1 MQKWSDNQQLLPSYE
16 MNIPRVVVF
25 LERKQPL
32 EGWQFDVHLIRRQ
45 SLLYYTESTQGCFIT
60 WMLCFEEN
68 QIISGIGNAIT
79 EPDCIKRIFVGQGC
93 LWTSVSLYI
102 ICVLVVHRVVSLVF
116 KTSKMY
122 CKELYKVYGLGMW
135 SNTCTKS
142 GSLRFSQF
150 SGCWLILSVYI
161 LTSFDFPFVRLF
173 GNFVITLVHMIYFWK
188 RTLAI
193 GRCNAIPT
201 NLSGVVFYRYPY
213 LSLPIKLTHTT

>member
-122 CKELYKVYGLGMW
+122 CKEIYKVYGLGVWRYFSYRVTVSIIGGGNW
-135 SNTCTKS
+135 STRRNPRTCRQSLTKLYYIMLYRVQLAWAEFNWHTNTATT
-142 GSLRFSQF
+142 
-150 SGCWLILSVYI
+150 IPNTYMVY
-161 LTSFDFPFVRLF
+161 
-173 GNFVITLVHMIYFWK
+173 
-188 RTLAI
+188 
-193 GRCNAIPT
+193 
-201 NLSGVVFYRYPY
+201 
-213 LSLPIKLTHTT
+213 